1 MENTHD
7 VQYLV
12 QTNDGRFMAA
22 NTFVGKYTQYPNH
35 AEIFTSY
42 DTAKHAASCINEF
55 HREGVPIRAR
65 VILREIYINYD
76 ESIDQFPKV
85 K

>member
-35 AEIFTSY
+35 AEHFTSY
-42 DTAKHAASCINEF
+42 DAAKHAASCINEF
-55 HREGVPIRAR
+55 HSENDPIRAR
-65 VILREIYINYD
+65 VIRREIYITYD
-76 ESIDQFPKV
+76 ESFDQFPIDK
-85 K
+85 

>member
-7 VQYLV
+7 VHFLV

-35 AEIFTSY
+35 AELFTSY
-42 DTAKHAASCINEF
+42 DAARHAADCINKF
-55 HREGVPIRAR
+55 HRENDPIRAR
-65 VILREIYINYD
+65 VIRRTVIISYD
-76 ESIDQFPKV
+76 ESIDQFPNE
-85 K
+85 

>member
-12 QTNDGRFMAA
+12 QTNDGRFTAQNA
-22 NTFVGKYTQYPNH
+22 FAGKYTQDPNH
-35 AEIFTSY
+35 AEVFTSY

-55 HREGVPIRAR
+55 HSEDDPIRAR
-65 VILREIYINYD
+65 VIRREIYITYD
-76 ESIDQFPKV
+76 ESIGQFPND
-85 K
+85 

>member
-35 AEIFTSY
+35 AETFTSY
-42 DTAKHAASCINEF
+42 DAARHAASCINNF
-55 HREGVPIRAR
+55 HCEGDPIRAR
-65 VILREIYINYD
+65 VIRRVVIINYD
-76 ESIDQFPKV
+76 ESIDMFPNDK
-85 K
+85 

>member
-35 AEIFTSY
+35 AELFTSY
-42 DTAKHAASCINEF
+42 DAARHAASCINEF
-55 HREGVPIRAR
+55 HHEGDPIRVR
-65 VILREIYINYD
+65 VIRRVVIINYD
-76 ESIDQFPKV
+76 ESIDTFPND
-85 K
+85 